1 MLNKGI
7 PISVSLEP
15 TLKTDSS
22 EKVKYDK
29 RRLFKLSLLAILI
42 SVCIS
47 VIAKFLIKL
56 ID

>member
-1 MLNKGI
+1 MLNRGI

-29 RRLFKLSLLAILI
+29 DDF
-42 SVCIS
+42 
-47 VIAKFLIKL
+47 
-56 ID
+56 